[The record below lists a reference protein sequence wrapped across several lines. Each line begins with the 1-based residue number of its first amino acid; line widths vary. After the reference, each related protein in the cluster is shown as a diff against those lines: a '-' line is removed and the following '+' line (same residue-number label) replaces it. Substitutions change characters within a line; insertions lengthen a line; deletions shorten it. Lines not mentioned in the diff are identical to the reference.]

1 MPANLGQVTYKTSL
15 LHLQPRQMTLVM
27 TELRDDFPVGPD
39 PTFNPNLFSEDEED
53 IICDDKNRARKV
65 SLDNSPPIAPMSPR
79 GNRLN
84 RPKPQVTNNYLTS
97 ESRPIP
103 ALAKAESYEDEFPY
117 VDLGEVGNYTETIR
131 PHTLTN
137 GPICTQTNLRT
148 TNSSQST
155 SFVGQFN
162 RTASST
168 STTQRHAI
176 SPLCCEGSVPA
187 LQSPKNAVAPSD
199 IIFDRPPAQT
209 LISYSTA
216 DYSNTTNHIQQV
228 KASIMGEQRNGI
240 SLGVNLNGDHHK
252 SYVMKK
258 IDVASENHKLC
269 NEIKSTKIAADMKK
283 LSPNGNQV
291 SGKEMLYIDEENTTD
306 VPGTS
311 TGKHH
316 HLPTQDITDSMVR
329 SCSVGYLDLVDAQV
343 IPSEVALMMLRKDAP
358 KRLVLVNN
366 KIKHKKT
373 GRRNHNE
380 RDNRNVMKSP
390 KLKSCRKS
398 KSLDSSD
405 MFTGSELNQIKK
417 EPKEEIIPEIVID
430 SGPELKF
437 RENTTNAVV
446 QSENNL
452 NNNVNNNVSN
462 NKKDSRLNFF
472 TSKSPLMKRKKADN
486 TIDNCNKSRGRSKQK
501 NSIKS
506 GLEDTSST
514 NIANSKTGTFL
525 HNHALATLE
534 NLITRLR
541 DDDNKSTPPSSP
553 RLPRSSPASPAPSKK
568 GKRPQSA
575 SPIRKN
581 LLSSPLL
588 GRRNRKSKT
597 QESSDDEV
605 TASGDEICNG
615 TNYKDLETFQKAQL
629 RQKVCYNLDSFLAKL
644 NIL

>member
-27 TELRDDFPVGPD
+27 TELRDDFPIGPD

-53 IICDDKNRARKV
+53 LLSDDKNRARKV
-65 SLDNSPPIAPMSPR
+65 SIDNSPPIAPMSPR

-84 RPKPQVTNNYLTS
+84 RPKPQVTNNYLTTT

-117 VDLGEVGNYTETIR
+117 VDLGDVANYKETIR

-137 GPICTQTNLRT
+137 GPTFNQSNLRT
-148 TNSSQST
+148 ANSSQST

-162 RTASST
+162 RNTSST
-168 STTQRHAI
+168 TTNQRHAI

-216 DYSNTTNHIQQV
+216 DYCNNSNIQQV
-228 KASIMGEQRNGI
+228 KANIINERNGI
-240 SLGVNLNGDHHK
+240 SLGEQHK
-252 SYVMKK
+252 PFIMKK
-258 IDVASENHKLC
+258 VDANGESNKLS
-269 NEIKSTKIAADMKK
+269 NETKSTNVKK
-283 LSPNGNQV
+283 TSSN
-291 SGKEMLYIDEENTTD
+291 GKEILFIDDEMAD

-311 TGKHH
+311 SGKQN
-316 HLPTQDITDSMVR
+316 LPNQDITDSMVR

-366 KIKHKKT
+366 KIKNNKKT
-373 GRRNHNE
+373 GRR
-380 RDNRNVMKSP
+380 RDNKNLTKSP
-390 KLKSCRKS
+390 KLRNCRKS

-405 MFTGSELNQIKK
+405 MFTGNEPSPVKK

-430 SGPELKF
+430 NGPEIN
-437 RENTTNAVV
+437 RVNTTALQN
-446 QSENNL
+446 ENNL
-452 NNNVNNNVSN
+452 NNNINNNI

-472 TSKSPLMKRKKADN
+472 TSKSPLMKRKKDNNTLNN
-486 TIDNCNKSRGRSKQK
+486 TIDNNCQNKSRGRSKK
-501 NSIKS
+501 SNIKS
-506 GLEDTSST
+506 GLDETSST
-514 NIANSKTGTFL
+514 NITNSKTGMFL

-541 DDDNKSTPPSSP
+541 DDDNKTPPASP

-588 GRRNRKSKT
+588 GRRNRKNKT

-605 TASGDEICNG
+605 TASGDEVCNG
-615 TNYKDLETFQKAQL
+615 INYKDLETFQKAQL
-629 RQKVCYNLDSFLAKL
+629 RQKVRALFFLNSFIKYKIYLTQ
-644 NIL
+644 IFS